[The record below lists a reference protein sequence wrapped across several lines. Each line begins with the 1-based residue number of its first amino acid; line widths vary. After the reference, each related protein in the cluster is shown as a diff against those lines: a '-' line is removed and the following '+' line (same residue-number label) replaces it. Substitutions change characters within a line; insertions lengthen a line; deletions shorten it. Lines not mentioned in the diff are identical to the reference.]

1 MLLGGL
7 YFLIMTFFVPKNM
20 ILLWMTALL
29 ILLNFVLSLKNLFHK
44 GTINWGIILVNI
56 LQLALFARLFVLIY
70 DILGPEHY
78 SYIIEPRWFDWIQL
92 VAAHVLR
99 AVDLLDF
106 LGEYNIHL
114 QNVIHKS
121 TLAGLGIFGM
131 HLIVD
136 IFLFG
141 GILVFINKHFSTNE
155 NTKNPFIESLK
166 NKLALLKS
174 LIFWGLIL
182 SIILILIVAI
192 VQGWHFR
199 DWFLWPLDNILRTV
213 DFGDAFQIFD
223 WRLHSVE
230 MGMGLATLAVFF
242 RLMISFYV
250 LEQVNRFYLFLL
262 GGRGKTVHE
271 LGKICASSNSSEE
284 DHQIAAK
291 ALVKFGAS
299 AVEPLTEALKVNDIA
314 DKRRILVE
322 TLGEIGPIAQE
333 AIPALVTSLAD
344 SDKNVRWAAAIA
356 LEERIET
363 QWRLTEGAIKAIP
376 ELVKL
381 LGADKTPVRKAVV
394 DILAKIGQ
402 GSLKVLPPL
411 VIALTDRHKDVRSAA
426 ATYLEKVDTQ
436 WRQREGT
443 RQIIPYI
450 IKIAETHN
458 NPTCCAAAAA
468 TLKII
473 YPQWYASKTA
483 RSAVSSLIKALVDKH
498 HEIRLAAKIAI
509 EKLAPHWLQHKAAR
523 KTIPY
528 FVKALANKHS
538 EVRLT
543 AESILDK
550 IDPLWHQSQEAR
562 YAIPEL
568 IKIQACNENR
578 ENREAAKSIL
588 NKLAKQWWKIK
599 GTQHVIPDLVV
610 ALINSNPDI
619 RDIAETTLDLINTDW
634 RNTTEAREA
643 IPEMTLIASTSDN
656 NKVRWIARE
665 TLKRMG
671 KDPEIISRQLYK
683 HQQSTIPSF
692 LKPRTLVAIALLIP
706 ISVWFFGASSEL
718 KLRHTLSE
726 HSSKI
731 NAISFNTDGKLL
743 ASASND
749 KTIKVWR
756 VGTGISLLTLMGHTE
771 AVMSVSFSPD
781 GSLLASGSQ
790 DDTIKLWDLSTSFN
804 SGEVLFTLEGHDKSV
819 IFVSFSPDSK
829 IVASASIDKMIK
841 LWDVNTGKL
850 LHTLKGHEGM
860 VTFLAFSPD
869 GSLLASVANNENI
882 IKLWNV
888 STGKE
893 LDGFIGHKE
902 PITTF
907 SFTPDGSKLVSASS
921 DGTVKQWKVLALR
934 ELDSQNI
941 GHFNIPLSFSPDAK
955 RLATISSV
963 HYNTVTL
970 LDIETKQP
978 IQRIKSDLLRRE
990 NNVSFN
996 PENRWDRKP
1005 RPPRQP
1011 IARYNQDDRENQ
1023 PPIQYMDQSDQLER
1037 GNPVSFSPDN
1047 RMFAIAAGKL
1057 IQLWSE

>member
-29 ILLNFVLSLKNLFHK
+29 ILLNFVLSLKNLFNK

-70 DILGPEHY
+70 DILGHEHY
-78 SYIIEPRWFDWIQL
+78 SYFIEPRWFDWIQL

-114 QNVIHKS
+114 QNVTHKS
-121 TLAGLGIFGM
+121 TLAGLGIFAM

-141 GILVFINKHFSTNE
+141 GILVFINKHFSTTE
-155 NTKNPFIESLK
+155 NTSNNPFIESLK
-166 NKLALLKS
+166 TKLALIKS
-174 LIFWGLIL
+174 LIFKGLIL

-199 DWFLWPLDNILRTV
+199 DWFLWPLDNILRTI

-250 LEQVNRFYLFLL
+250 LEQVNSFYLFLL

-271 LGKICASSNSSEE
+271 LGKICASSESSEE

-299 AVEPLTEALKVNDIA
+299 AVAPLIEALKLNEIA
-314 DKRRILVE
+314 EKRTIIVE

-344 SDKNVRWAAAIA
+344 SDQNVRWAAAIA
-356 LEERIET
+356 LEERIDS
-363 QWRLTEGAIKAIP
+363 QWRLTEEAIKTIP
-376 ELVKL
+376 ELVQL
-381 LGADKTPVRKAVV
+381 LGSDKTPVRKAVV

-402 GSLKVLPPL
+402 GSLKVVPPL
-411 VIALTDRHKDVRSAA
+411 VIALTDRHKDVRKAA
-426 ATYLEKVDTQ
+426 ATDLEKVDTQ

-458 NPTCCAAAAA
+458 NPIRCAAAAA

-473 YPQWYASKTA
+473 YPEWYASKTA
-483 RSAVSSLIKALVDKH
+483 RSAVSSLIKALVDNQND
-498 HEIRLAAKIAI
+498 IRQAAKTAI
-509 EKLAPHWLQHKAAR
+509 EKLAPHWLKHKSAR

-550 IDPLWHQSQEAR
+550 IDPLWYQSQEAR

-578 ENREAAKSIL
+578 ETREAAKSIL
-588 NKLAKQWWKIK
+588 NKVAKQWWKIK

-619 RDIAETTLDLINTDW
+619 RDIAERTLDLINTDW
-634 RNTTEAREA
+634 RNTSEAQEA

-683 HQQSTIPSF
+683 HEKYTIPWF
-692 LKPRTLVAIALLIP
+692 LKPRIVVAIALLIP
-706 ISVWFFGASSEL
+706 ISIWFFSSSHEFKLQETL
-718 KLRHTLSE
+718 KE

-731 NAISFNTDGKLL
+731 NAISFNRDGSLL

-756 VGTGISLLTLMGHTE
+756 VGTGTSLQTFFGHNK

-781 GSLLASGSQ
+781 GSLLASGSK
-790 DDTIKLWDLSTSFN
+790 DNTIKLWDMSTSFS
-804 SGEVLFTLEGHDKSV
+804 SGEVLFTLKGHEEAVNLVK
-819 IFVSFSPDSK
+819 FSPNSQ
-829 IVASASIDKMIK
+829 IVASASIDKTIK

-850 LHTLKGHEGM
+850 LHTLKGDEGK
-860 VTFLAFSPD
+860 VTLIAFSPN
-869 GSLLASVANNENI
+869 GRLLASVADKENI
-882 IKLWNV
+882 IKLWDV
-888 STGKE
+888 DTGKE
-893 LDGFIGHKE
+893 LDGFIGHKTAV
-902 PITTF
+902 TTI
-907 SFTPDGSKLVSASS
+907 SFTPDGSKLVSASNN
-921 DGTVKQWKVLALR
+921 GIVKQWKVLSLR

-941 GHFNIPLSFSPDAK
+941 GSFNTPLSFSPDAK
-955 RLATISSV
+955 RLCTINSRYY
-963 HYNTVTL
+963 HTITIW
-970 LDIETKQP
+970 DIETKQP
-978 IQRIKSDLLRRE
+978 IQRINSKLLR
-990 NNVSFN
+990 VYFS
-996 PENRWDRKP
+996 RKNQVE
-1005 RPPRQP
+1005 RAEKQ
-1011 IARYNQDDRENQ
+1011 ARGVTPYD
-1023 PPIQYMDQSDQLER
+1023 DQLEKR
-1037 GNPVSFSPDN
+1037 VNPVSFSPDN
-1047 RMFAIAAGKL
+1047 RRFAIAAGKV
-1057 IQLWSE
+1057 IQLWYE